1 MSKELTDKFAE
12 AFIKYINM
20 DWEAYKLGQKHCKKV
35 DGEMRGYENP
45 YDEGTE
51 SFISY
56 RKGWNE
62 YWEESWGRQ
71 RRAKAESLIK

>member
-1 MSKELTDKFAE
+1 
-12 AFIKYINM
+12 M

-51 SFISY
+51 SYISY

-71 RRAKAESLIK
+71 RRAKAESLINVDCMECGKSKSFCECED